1 MTSVSLSVRWFR
13 LLLWLYPADF
23 RDAMGDAIVAAY
35 HERAIEARR
44 RRGLGGVVKV
54 SARAFFDAIVNGPAE
69 HLRPATLWRR
79 AGNWSRDVQLA
90 RRRLARQPL
99 FVGATVATLTIGLG
113 AFAVVYTA
121 VDKILIEPL
130 PYRAPEQLYWV
141 WRDQSAASGPP
152 RDWLSG
158 PDADELQRA
167 GGTIEAVAGMQLF
180 GPTLSATRD
189 SEPMQIRLLT
199 TTPNLFDVLGVKPG
213 LGRTFT
219 AQEVNVD
226 RVVLSHA
233 TWARLG
239 ADPTIV
245 GRDVWMSGSPY
256 LVIGVMPADYR
267 FVRHS
272 TVGVPLEPDVYVPT
286 RNQLANLNPNPSFAT
301 LIRVAPGTSRE
312 RAMAL
317 VTAAG
322 RAANERLRPNR
333 PYQMFAVGLH
343 ADLVAPVKPVLI
355 ALGLAGAFLLIVLTV
370 NLASLLL
377 ARAAARE
384 RELAVSRAVGASSTA
399 IVRAMLTEGLFLGL
413 AGGVTGAIAGW
424 WGTRLL
430 ATLAPTTLP
439 RLETLALDGRVAVV
453 VVAAGAVLGVL
464 AAMVPALWATRV
476 SLGSLVATVALRGA
490 ASVTPLRRTMIVA
503 QIAVSLVLLSAGGLV
518 VRSFERLLAADP
530 GFRSDGVL
538 TFTVAM
544 GPRLFRKPE
553 AGDAVPGLA
562 RGRPPPAAWHRRRQ
576 RNDGTAALLGQR
588 TGVDHV
594 PRRARQHG

>member
-13 LLLWLYPADF
+13 RLLWLYPADF
-23 RDAMGDAIVAAY
+23 RDVMGDAIVAAY
-35 HERAIEARR
+35 HERLIEARR
-44 RRGLGGVVKV
+44 RYGLGGVVTV
-54 SARAFFDAIVNGPAE
+54 CVRAFLDAIVNGPAE

-79 AGNWSRDVQLA
+79 AGNWSRDVETA

-141 WRDQSAASGPP
+141 WRDQSAASGPS

-167 GGTIEAVAGMQLF
+167 GGAIADVAGMQLF
-180 GPTLSATRD
+180 SPTLSATRD
-189 SEPMQIRLLT
+189 GEPMQIRLLT
-199 TTPNLFDVLGVKPG
+199 TTPNLFDVLGVKPA

-219 AQEVNVD
+219 RQEINVD

-233 TWARLG
+233 TWTRLG
-239 ADPTIV
+239 ADPAIV

-256 LVIGVMPADYR
+256 IVIGVMPSDYR

-272 TVGVPLEPDVYVPT
+272 TIGVPLEPDVYVPT
-286 RNQLANLNPNPSFAT
+286 RNQLAKLNPNPSYGT

-312 RAMAL
+312 RTMAT

-343 ADLVAPVKPVLI
+343 ADLIAPVKPALL
-355 ALGLAGAFLLIVLTV
+355 ALGIAGAFLLIVLTV

-384 RELAVSRAVGASSTA
+384 RELAVSRAVGANGMA
-399 IVRAMLTEGLFLGL
+399 IARAMLTEGVFLGL
-413 AGGVTGAIAGW
+413 AGGVTGAIAGL

-439 RLETLALDGRVAVV
+439 RLETLALDGGVAAI
-453 VVAAGAVLGVL
+453 VVATGVLLGLL
-464 AAMVPALWATRV
+464 AAMAPALWATRV
-476 SLGSLVATVALRGA
+476 SLGSLG
-490 ASVTPLRRTMIVA
+490 P
-503 QIAVSLVLLSAGGLV
+503 GDN
-518 VRSFERLLAADP
+518 RS
-530 GFRSDGVL
+530 
-538 TFTVAM
+538 
-544 GPRLFRKPE
+544 
-553 AGDAVPGLA
+553 
-562 RGRPPPAAWHRRRQ
+562 
-576 RNDGTAALLGQR
+576 
-588 TGVDHV
+588 
-594 PRRARQHG
+594 